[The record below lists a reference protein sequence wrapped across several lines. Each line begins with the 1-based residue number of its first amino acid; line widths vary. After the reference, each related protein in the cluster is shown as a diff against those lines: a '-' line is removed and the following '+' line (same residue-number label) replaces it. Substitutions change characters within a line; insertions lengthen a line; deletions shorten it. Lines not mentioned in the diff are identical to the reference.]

1 MNRTLPV
8 LALAALTFAA
18 TGCQKKT
25 VPSSFRP
32 AGTQT
37 ITTAY
42 IAGKI
47 EPQQQPERFVAE
59 RDAVTVATPASQLQ
73 QAWESTVAFCATIQC
88 EVVSSNLSTQ
98 TGQSDPSANVSV
110 RVAPG
115 AQQNLINHVQQLGKI
130 VQHTTNRD
138 DETDQVIDSDAK
150 IKNLTAFR
158 DNLRAMLARPNVT
171 VGNLIQIN
179 QQLTDTQ
186 SELDSQTA
194 QRKVLANQTE
204 KIAVDISFG
213 AERNVPTGLF
223 AAIWSALVYVGD
235 TLGESLATL
244 VTVVLFL
251 IPWVILL
258 FLIVGLTIKVRRRSR
273 RQVPPPSPAST

>member
-1 MNRTLPV
+1 MNRTFPV
-8 LALAALTFAA
+8 LALATLTFAA

-25 VPSSFRP
+25 VASFSRP
-32 AGTQT
+32 TGMQA

-47 EPQQQPERFVAE
+47 EPQQQPERFIAE
-59 RDAVTVATPASQLQ
+59 RDTLTVATPASQLQ

-88 EVVSSNLSTQ
+88 EVVSSSVTTQ
-98 TGQSDPSANVSV
+98 ASDSAPSASVSM
-110 RVAPG
+110 RVAPT
-115 AQQNLINHVQQLGKI
+115 ALQNLIDHVQQLGKV
-130 VQHTTNRD
+130 VQHATSRD
-138 DETDQVIDSDAK
+138 DETDQVIDTDAK

-186 SELDSQTA
+186 SDLDSQTA

-213 AERNVPTGLF
+213 IERNTPSGVL
-223 AAIWSALVYVGD
+223 AAIWGALVYVND
-235 TLGESLATL
+235 ILGESLATL
-244 VTVVLFL
+244 LTIIIFL
-251 IPWVILL
+251 IPWAILIFAIVWLVIK
-258 FLIVGLTIKVRRRSR
+258 IRRKSR
-273 RQVPPPSPAST
+273 RHVPPSPAST